1 MATRSRIGI
10 ELDNGSILSV
20 YLHFDGYPK
29 FSGRILKTYYD
40 TQRKVSS
47 LINGGDISCL
57 WTNLGFNQ
65 ETLPETGPLYYSQ
78 RGENCPPRLDDN
90 LHDYLSD
97 GEEYAYLFRNDEWI
111 CWRLGQQ
118 RELIEIDEPEPDK

>member
-29 FSGRILKTYYD
+29 CSGRILKTYYD

-65 ETLPETGPLYYSQ
+65 ETKLVHFTI
-78 RGENCPPRLDDN
+78 
-90 LHDYLSD
+90 LSV
-97 GEEYAYLFRNDEWI
+97 GRIVLLAWMTILMIIFLMEKNMHIFSGMMN
-111 CWRLGQQ
+111 GFVGS
-118 RELIEIDEPEPDK
+118 

>member
-47 LINGGDISCL
+47 LIDGGDISCL

-97 GEEYAYLFRNDEWI
+97 GVRCLVHQVYT
-111 CWRLGQQ
+111 
-118 RELIEIDEPEPDK
+118 